1 MWILFISSIPFT
13 NHPTYRKIEGQ
24 QMIVTIERSD
34 SQRVIKRLTNA
45 QALDILNIRQLA
57 KLFNIS
63 ESTVHWRMKEQKMT
77 LEDALTTPL
86 QSK

>member
-1 MWILFISSIPFT
+1 
-13 NHPTYRKIEGQ
+13 
-24 QMIVTIERSD
+24 MIVTIERSD

-63 ESTVHWRMKEQKMT
+63 ESTVHWRMKSLKMS

>member
-1 MWILFISSIPFT
+1 MVITL
-13 NHPTYRKIEGQ
+13 EGN
-24 QMIVTIERSD
+24 SH
-34 SQRVIKRLTNA
+34 RVIRRISGNDVLNV
-45 QALDILNIRQLA
+45 LNIRQLA

-77 LEDALTTPL
+77 LEDALTLPL

>member
-1 MWILFISSIPFT
+1 MVITLEGSS
-13 NHPTYRKIEGQ
+13 H
-24 QMIVTIERSD
+24 
-34 SQRVIKRLTNA
+34 RVIRRISGVDVLNV
-45 QALDILNIRQLA
+45 LNIRQLA

-77 LEDALTTPL
+77 LEDALTLPL

>member
-1 MWILFISSIPFT
+1 
-13 NHPTYRKIEGQ
+13 
-24 QMIVTIERSD
+24 MIVTLERSD
-34 SQRVIKRLTNA
+34 SQRIIKRLTNA
-45 QALDILNIRQLA
+45 QVLDVLNIRQLA

-77 LEDALTTPL
+77 LEDALTLPL

>member
-1 MWILFISSIPFT
+1 MVITLEGSSHRIIRRISGADVL
-13 NHPTYRKIEGQ
+13 N
-24 QMIVTIERSD
+24 V
-34 SQRVIKRLTNA
+34 
-45 QALDILNIRQLA
+45 LNIRQLA

-77 LEDALTTPL
+77 LEDALTHPL

>member
-1 MWILFISSIPFT
+1 MVLLLEGSS
-13 NHPTYRKIEGQ
+13 H
-24 QMIVTIERSD
+24 
-34 SQRVIKRLTNA
+34 RVIRRISGNDVLNV
-45 QALDILNIRQLA
+45 LNIRQLS
-57 KLFNIS
+57 KLFGMS

>member
-1 MWILFISSIPFT
+1 
-13 NHPTYRKIEGQ
+13 
-24 QMIVTIERSD
+24 MIVTIERSD

-77 LEDALTTPL
+77 LEDALTLPL

>member
-1 MWILFISSIPFT
+1 MVLLLEGSS
-13 NHPTYRKIEGQ
+13 H
-24 QMIVTIERSD
+24 
-34 SQRVIKRLTNA
+34 RVIRRISGNDVLNV
-45 QALDILNIRQLA
+45 LNIRQLA

-77 LEDALTTPL
+77 LEDALTQPL

>member
-1 MWILFISSIPFT
+1 
-13 NHPTYRKIEGQ
+13 
-24 QMIVTIERSD
+24 MIVTIERSD

>member
-1 MWILFISSIPFT
+1 L
-13 NHPTYRKIEGQ
+13 N
-24 QMIVTIERSD
+24 V
-34 SQRVIKRLTNA
+34 
-45 QALDILNIRQLA
+45 LNIRQLA

-77 LEDALTTPL
+77 LEDALTLPL